1 MFSKSTKPP
10 ARPLSRPGGPPPL
23 SSADM
28 QRAIPAGG
36 MNMPAPAPVRPA
48 ASTSVIG
55 NSLTLEGGVSGE
67 GELQVDGL
75 VRGDVRVGRVTV
87 GESGQIEGS
96 VIAEQVECRGRIIGS
111 ITAKQIRLF
120 GTAHVDGDITHE
132 QLAME
137 TGAFF
142 QGRSMKFQR
151 PAAQGYS
158 SPAPAHMAP
167 QQGHAPQSQPQQGH
181 PPMGDVI
188 SLGGH
193 N

>member
-1 MFSKSTKPP
+1 
-10 ARPLSRPGGPPPL
+10 
-23 SSADM
+23 M

-36 MNMPAPAPVRPA
+36 MNAPAPVPAKPVGA
-48 ASTSVIG
+48 ASVIS
-55 NSLTLEGGVSGE
+55 NSLTLEGGISGE

-87 GESGQIEGS
+87 GETGQIEGS

-151 PAAQGYS
+151 PNQNGQQQGYS
-158 SPAPAHMAP
+158 SPAPSQGHAPQQGYAP
-167 QQGHAPQSQPQQGH
+167 QQGHAPQGQS
-181 PPMGDVI
+181 PMGDVI
-188 SLGGH
+188 KLA
-193 N
+193 

>member
-10 ARPLSRPGGPPPL
+10 QRPVSKPGGPPPL
-23 SSADM
+23 SQADM
-28 QRAIPAGG
+28 QRAIPTGG
-36 MNMPAPAPVRPA
+36 MNAPAPQPQPQPKPQGA
-48 ASTSVIG
+48 ASVIS
-55 NSLTLEGGVSGE
+55 NSLTLEGGISGE

-87 GESGQIEGS
+87 GETGQIEGS

-151 PAAQGYS
+151 PNQGGQQQGYS
-158 SPAPAHMAP
+158 SPAPS
-167 QQGHAPQSQPQQGH
+167 QGHAPMGQPPQGH
-181 PPMGDVI
+181 SPMGDVI
-188 SLGGH
+188 KLA
-193 N
+193 